1 MADFNLPTAD
11 WSWGAIRGENA
22 DYATARSTYYTQ
34 HNKGGY
40 VGQDYSSPNY
50 KVYRA
55 LLWYDTSSLGVG
67 AVISKANLVWTYG
80 TYGNFSGTDFTIY
93 VVKFAWDTSQNFYN
107 DTNYDGVL
115 SADIDTTFLDT
126 ADIVNNSTHTSG
138 DLDITRINKTGE
150 TMFGLISSRDINAN
164 TPTGTE
170 YVRDIK
176 PTLSVTLGGSTTVHK
191 FFPLLGVGK

>member
-11 WSWGAIRGENA
+11 WSWGSVRGENA
-22 DYATARSTYYTQ
+22 DYATARSTFFTQ
-34 HNKGGY
+34 QNKSGY

-50 KVYRA
+50 KIYRS
-55 LLWYDTSSLGVG
+55 LLRYDTSSLGVG

-80 TYGNFSGTDFTIY
+80 TFGNLSGTDFTIY

-115 SADIDTTFLDT
+115 AADIDTTFLDT
-126 ADIVNNSTHTSG
+126 ANIVNNSTHTSS

-170 YVRDIK
+170 YVMGIS
-176 PTLSVTLGGSTTVHK
+176 PTLSVTLGGSHK

>member
-1 MADFNLPTAD
+1 MADFNLTTAE
-11 WSWGAIRGENA
+11 WSWGSISGSNA

-34 HNKGGY
+34 HNKSGR
-40 VGQDYSSPNY
+40 VGQEYSSPNY

-55 LLWYDTSSLGVG
+55 LLRYDTSSLGAG

-80 TYGNFSGTDFTIY
+80 SYGNFSVTDFTIY
-93 VVKFAWDTSQNFYN
+93 VVSFAWDTSKAFYN

-115 SADIDTTFLDT
+115 AADIDTTFLDT
-126 ADIVNNSTHTSG
+126 ANIVNNSTHTSG
-138 DLDITRINKTGE
+138 DLDITRVNKTGE

-170 YVRDIK
+170 HVIGIS
-176 PTLSVTLGGSTTVHK
+176 PTLSVTLGGSTTAHK

>member
-11 WSWGAIRGENA
+11 WSWGSVLGRNA
-22 DYATARSTYYTQ
+22 DYATARSTYASQ
-34 HNKGGY
+34 QNKSGY
-40 VGQDYSSPNY
+40 VGQDYSSPNCI
-50 KVYRA
+50 VYRA
-55 LLWYDTSSLGVG
+55 LLRYDTSSLGVG

-93 VVKFAWDTSQNFYN
+93 VVKFAWNTSKDFYN

-115 SADIDTTFLDT
+115 AADIDTTFLDT
-126 ADIVNNSTHTSG
+126 ANIVNNSTHTSG

-170 YVRDIK
+170 YVRGIA
-176 PTLSVTLGGSTTVHK
+176 PTLSVTLAASSNKVRT
-191 FFPLLGVGK
+191 FPLLGVGK